1 MTVVDLRSDTVT
13 TPTEGMRRAMAA
25 ADVGDDVYGED
36 PTVNRLQDHVAAL
49 FGRGAALFV
58 PSGVMGT
65 QVMLQALAPRGT
77 EIICEADCHVVA
89 FEAGAVAIN
98 GALQTRTVPGDR
110 GRLTADLVRAA
121 LRPTSFPY
129 TQQSLVTIEETTNLG
144 GGAIHGVEEVG
155 AIRNTAREGGLRLY
169 IDGARI
175 FNAIVATGA
184 TAEDYGSRC
193 DGLSFCL
200 SKGLGAP
207 IGSVIV
213 GDGEVIDVAKGYRR
227 RLGGA
232 MRQVGVLAAA
242 GLYALDNHVDR
253 LADDHANARRL
264 GERLATDVPGSVDLD
279 TVTTNMVYVR
289 TGDRLATDVIAAA
302 ADDGVRMGAMGP
314 NLLRLVTHLDVEA
327 DGIEHA
333 ADVVTRL
340 LTAEG

>member
-13 TPTEGMRRAMAA
+13 KPTEGMRKAMAS
-25 ADVGDDVYGED
+25 ADVGDDYYGED
-36 PTVNRLQDHVAAL
+36 PTVNRLQDRVAEL
-49 FGRGAALFV
+49 FGHEAALFV

-65 QVMLQALAPRGT
+65 LVMLQSLAPRGS

-89 FEAGAVAIN
+89 LEAGAVAVST
-98 GALQTRTVPGDR
+98 ALQTRTVTGDR
-110 GRLTADLVRAA
+110 GRLTAELVRGA
-121 LRPTSFPY
+121 LRPSSFPF

-144 GGAIHGVEEVG
+144 GGAIHGVEEVA
-155 AIRNTAREGGLRLY
+155 AIRETAREAGLGLY

-184 TAEDYGSRC
+184 TPEDYGSLC
-193 DGLSFCL
+193 DGMSFCL

-207 IGSVIV
+207 VGSVVV
-213 GDGEVIDVAKGYRR
+213 GDAEVIGAARAHRR

-242 GLYALDNHVDR
+242 GLYALDNHVER

-279 TVTTNMVYVR
+279 AVTTNMVYVR
-289 TGDRLATDVIAAA
+289 TGGRLAADVIAAA
-302 ADDGVRMGAMGP
+302 ADEGVRIGAMGP
-314 NLLRLVTHLDVEA
+314 YLLRLVTHLDVDAE
-327 DGIEHA
+327 GIEQA
-333 ADVVTRL
+333 ADVLSRL
-340 LTAEG
+340 LA

>member
-1 MTVVDLRSDTVT
+1 MMLVDLRSDTVT
-13 TPTEGMRRAMAA
+13 RPTDGMRAAMAA
-25 ADVGDDVYGED
+25 AEVGDDVYGED
-36 PTVNRLQDHVAAL
+36 PTVNRLQEHVADL
-49 FGRGAALFV
+49 FGREAAMFV

-65 QVMLQALAPRGT
+65 QVMLQSLAPRGT

-98 GALQTRTVPGDR
+98 AALQTRTVVGDR
-110 GRLTADLVRAA
+110 GRLTADLVRGT

-155 AIRNTAREGGLRLY
+155 AIHNTAREAGLRLY
-169 IDGARI
+169 VDGARI
-175 FNAIVATGA
+175 FNAIVAAGV
-184 TAEDYGSRC
+184 TARDYGSRC

-200 SKGLGAP
+200 SKGLGSP
-207 IGSVIV
+207 VGSVVV
-213 GDGEVIDVAKGYRR
+213 GDADVIEGARSYRR

-242 GLYALDNHVDR
+242 GLYALENHVER
-253 LADDHANARRL
+253 LADDHANASRL

-289 TGDRLATDVIAAA
+289 TGDCLASDVIAAA
-302 ADDGVRMGAMGP
+302 ADEGVRMGAMGP
-314 NLLRLVTHLDVEA
+314 NLLRLVTHLDVDPA
-327 DGIEHA
+327 GIEHA
-333 ADVVTRL
+333 ANVVTRL
-340 LTAEG
+340 LRGVI